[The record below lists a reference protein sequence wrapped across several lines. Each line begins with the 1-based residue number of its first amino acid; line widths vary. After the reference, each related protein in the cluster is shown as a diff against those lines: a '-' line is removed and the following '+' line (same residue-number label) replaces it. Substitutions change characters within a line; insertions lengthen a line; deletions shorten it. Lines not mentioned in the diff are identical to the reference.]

1 MPAARKQGMAAMFE
15 ATGLECVKG
24 YDSLFHDV
32 GFRLAAGEI
41 LQIEGTNGSGKTSLL
56 RILTGL
62 SQPEAGQI
70 FWQGIDILE
79 DPDTF
84 NENLVYIGHQNGL
97 RAELTALENLQ
108 LTRQYLASSNSTTT
122 EAALASVGLAGYE
135 HIMAHQL
142 SAGQKRRVALARL
155 QLNNAPLWILDEPTT
170 AIDVDGVKDFEQTV
184 ERHVLNGGLVI
195 LTAHQK
201 LSFGQA
207 PTRALALGT
216 RSK

>member
-1 MPAARKQGMAAMFE
+1 MFE
-15 ATGLECVKG
+15 ASGIECVKG

-32 GFRLAAGEI
+32 GFHLSAGEI

-62 SQPEAGQI
+62 SQPESGRI
-70 FWQGIDILE
+70 SWNGVDISE
-79 DPDTF
+79 DPDTY
-84 NENLVYIGHQNGL
+84 NEHLIYIGHQNGL

-108 LTRQYLASSNSTTT
+108 LSRQYLASSNDITT
-122 EAALASVGLAGYE
+122 EQALAAVGLAGYE

-155 QLNNAPLWILDEPTT
+155 HLNNAPLWILDEPTT
-170 AIDVDGVKDFEQTV
+170 AIDVDGVKDFEHTV
-184 ERHVLNGGLVI
+184 EQHALNGGLVI

-201 LSFGQA
+201 LSFGKAQ
-207 PTRALALGT
+207 TRALALTPGS
-216 RSK
+216 R